1 LKRVLAVLLYCFSTG
16 ASLRNS
22 VPVFQKNRTDDS
34 IQGIP
39 ISSMRN
45 AFTADSPSG
54 GRLSWLRCVLAVVLG
69 VLAIASGWAEAGKR
83 DFLPLSEVKPGMKGV
98 GRTVFAGD
106 KIEEFQAEILGVLEN
121 ITPKQSAILAKLSGG
136 PLERTGVMGG
146 MSGSPVYIDGKMIG
160 AVAFSFPFSKEAI
173 AGITPIQQ
181 MVNIFDK
188 PAEPI
193 RVDPIKID
201 VSVVPPFRAI
211 GFSPALDLS
220 ILSPLGQR
228 SFSVSPQ
235 SANLNP
241 NLQGL
246 TGQFFQYIDTPVS
259 LSGFTPRAAQLFRDT
274 FQQLGMSV
282 IPAGGMTV
290 GSGSNELARNTD
302 DIQPGSALAVQLIR
316 GDLGLGA
323 SATGTVTFRDDEKV
337 YAFGHPWLSVGPV
350 QLPFSKAKVISL
362 LPNLNNS
369 FKIAVPTELAGAI
382 TQDRSQGLYGAVG
395 VMPKL
400 IPLTINLKSSRNK
413 LEIYKYEVVNDR
425 FLTPFLMN
433 AAVFSTITSNERALG
448 ESTLQVSGK
457 ISVKGQPE
465 VKFENRFSGETNSHV
480 FASMAVVQPLSFILG
495 SGFDNVAVENVTVDI
510 TSIDEKRT
518 AVLDRVWADRER
530 VKAGET
536 VILAAFLRAANGG
549 EHVEKFPIDIP
560 ADMPAGTLQLTV
572 ADGSTLTAVEN
583 RVLRQSFSPRD
594 LDQLIRAINHI
605 RKNDRV
611 YVRLQRPEPSVLIRG
626 EEFSNLPPSFSSV
639 ITSDR
644 TSSSTLMTLRSSNL
658 YEYELP
664 STPFVISGQRSLT
677 IEVVD

>member
-1 LKRVLAVLLYCFSTG
+1 
-16 ASLRNS
+16 
-22 VPVFQKNRTDDS
+22 
-34 IQGIP
+34 
-39 ISSMRN
+39 
-45 AFTADSPSG
+45 
-54 GRLSWLRCVLAVVLG
+54 
-69 VLAIASGWAEAGKR
+69 
-83 DFLPLSEVKPGMKGV
+83 
-98 GRTVFAGD
+98 
-106 KIEEFQAEILGVLEN
+106 GVLEN
-121 ITPKQSAILAKLSGG
+121 IAPKQSAILAKLSGG
-136 PLERTGVMGG
+136 PLERTGVLGG
-146 MSGSPVYIDGKMIG
+146 MSGSPVYVDGRMIG

-193 RVDPIKID
+193 RIDPIKID
-201 VSVVPPFRAI
+201 ASVVAPYRAV
-211 GFSPALDLS
+211 GFTPS
-220 ILSPLGQR
+220 IDFSSLNPLGQR
-228 SFSVSPQ
+228 TFAVSSN
-235 SANLNP
+235 SAP
-241 NLQGL
+241 NLQSL
-246 TGQFFQYIDTPVS
+246 AGQFFNYIDTPIS
-259 LSGFTPRAAQLFRDT
+259 LSGFTPKAAQLFKDT
-274 FQQLGMSV
+274 FQHLGMPV

-290 GSGSNELARNTD
+290 GSSSTRLADNTA

-316 GDLGLGA
+316 GDLGVGA
-323 SATGTVTFRDDEKV
+323 SATGTVTYREDDKV

-395 VMPKL
+395 VLPKL

-413 LEIYKYEVVNDR
+413 LETFKFEVVNDR

-433 AAVFSTITSNERALG
+433 YTVFNTITSNERALG
-448 ESTLQVSGK
+448 EATLQVAGK

-465 VKFENRFSGETNSHV
+465 VKFENRFSGEANSHV
-480 FASMAVVQPLSFILG
+480 FASLAVVQPLSFILG
-495 SGFDNVAVENVTVDI
+495 SGFDNVAVESVTVDI

-518 AVLDRVWADRER
+518 ATLDRVWADREN

-536 VILAAFLRAANGG
+536 VILSAFLRAANGG

-560 ADMPAGTLQLTV
+560 ADMPSGTLQLTV

-583 RVLRQSFSPRD
+583 RALRQTFSPRD
-594 LDQLIRAINHI
+594 LDQLIRAINNI

-626 EEFSNLPPSFSSV
+626 EEFSSLPPSFSSV

-644 TSSSTLMTLRSSNL
+644 TSSSSLTTLRSSNL

>member
-1 LKRVLAVLLYCFSTG
+1 MRNLSALPVFGRRSRPFLNDSVRAFFLVLLILCVTAG
-16 ASLRNS
+16 A
-22 VPVFQKNRTDDS
+22 
-34 IQGIP
+34 
-39 ISSMRN
+39 
-45 AFTADSPSG
+45 
-54 GRLSWLRCVLAVVLG
+54 
-69 VLAIASGWAEAGKR
+69 WAQSGKR
-83 DFLPLSEVKPGMKGV
+83 DFMPLSELKPGMKGV
-98 GRTVFAGD
+98 GRTVFEGD
-106 KIEEFQAEILGVLEN
+106 KVEEFQAEILGVLEN
-121 ITPKQSAILAKLSGG
+121 IAPKQSAILAKLSGG

-146 MSGSPVYIDGKMIG
+146 MSGSPIYIDGRMIG

-188 PAEPI
+188 SSEPVRI
-193 RVDPIKID
+193 DPIKID
-201 VSVVPPFRAI
+201 VSVVPPFRAVAFTPSLD
-211 GFSPALDLS
+211 FSSLN
-220 ILSPLGQR
+220 PLGQR
-228 SFSVSPQ
+228 TFSVSSQ
-235 SANLNP
+235 SMSSDSG
-241 NLQGL
+241 LQAL
-246 TGQFFQYIDTPVS
+246 TGQLFNYIDTPIS
-259 LSGFTPRAAQLFRDT
+259 LSGFNPRAAQLFKET
-274 FQQLGMSV
+274 FQRLGMPV
-282 IPAGGMTV
+282 ITAGGMTV
-290 GSGSNELARNTD
+290 GSGSNQLAQDTS

-316 GDLGLGA
+316 GDLGVGA
-323 SATGTVTFRDDEKV
+323 SATGTVTYREDDKV

-413 LEIYKYEVVNDR
+413 LETYKFEVVNDR

-433 AAVFSTITSNERALG
+433 FTVFNTITSNERALG
-448 ESTLQVSGK
+448 EATLQVSGK

-465 VKFENRFSGETNSHV
+465 VKFENLFSGEANSHV
-480 FASMAVVQPLSFILG
+480 FASLAVVQPLSFILG
-495 SGFDNVAVENVTVDI
+495 SGFDNVAVESVTVDI

-518 AVLDRVWADRER
+518 ATLDRVWADREN

-536 VILAAFLRAANGG
+536 VILSAFLRAANGG

-560 ADMPAGTLQLTV
+560 ADMPSGTLQLTV
-572 ADGSTLTAVEN
+572 ADGFTLTAVEN
-583 RVLRQSFSPRD
+583 RALRQTFSPRD
-594 LDQLIRAINHI
+594 LDQLIKAINNI

-644 TSSSTLMTLRSSNL
+644 TSSSSLTTLRSSNL

>member
-1 LKRVLAVLLYCFSTG
+1 MRNLG
-16 ASLRNS
+16 AESLRPPRSLFLNDLLRGLYVFLVTVS
-22 VPVFQKNRTDDS
+22 VSV
-34 IQGIP
+34 
-39 ISSMRN
+39 
-45 AFTADSPSG
+45 AA
-54 GRLSWLRCVLAVVLG
+54 
-69 VLAIASGWAEAGKR
+69 WAQTNKR
-83 DFLPLSEVKPGMKGV
+83 DFMPLSELKPGMKGV
-98 GRTVFAGD
+98 GRTVFEGD
-106 KIEEFQAEILGVLEN
+106 KVEEFQAEILGVLEN
-121 ITPKQSAILAKLSGG
+121 IAPKQSAILAKLSGG
-136 PLERTGVMGG
+136 PLARTGVMGG
-146 MSGSPVYIDGKMIG
+146 MSGSPIYIDGRMIG

-188 PAEPI
+188 PSDPVRI
-193 RVDPIKID
+193 DPIKID
-201 VSVVPPFRAI
+201 VAVVPPFRAI
-211 GFSPALDLS
+211 GFTPSLDFSSLN
-220 ILSPLGQR
+220 PLNQR
-228 SFSVSPQ
+228 TFSVGQ
-235 SANLNP
+235 SAVLDP
-241 NLQGL
+241 TLQAL
-246 TGQFFQYIDTPVS
+246 TGQFFNYIDTPIS
-259 LSGFTPRAAQLFRDT
+259 ISGFNPRAAQLFRDT
-274 FQQLGMSV
+274 FQRLGMPV
-282 IPAGGMTV
+282 IMTGGMTV
-290 GSGSNELARNTD
+290 GSGSNQLAQNTA
-302 DIQPGSALAVQLIR
+302 DIEPGSALAVQLIR
-316 GDLGLGA
+316 GDLGVGA
-323 SATGTVTFRDDEKV
+323 SATGTVTYREDDKV

-382 TQDRSQGLYGAVG
+382 TQDRSQGLYGLVG

-413 LEIYKYEVVNDR
+413 LETYKFEVVNDR

-433 AAVFSTITSNERALG
+433 FTVFNTITSNERALG
-448 ESTLQVSGK
+448 EATLQVSGK

-465 VKFENRFSGETNSHV
+465 VKFENRFSGEANSHV
-480 FASMAVVQPLSFILG
+480 FASLAVVQPLSFILG
-495 SGFDNVAVENVTVDI
+495 SGFDNVAVESVTVDI

-518 AVLDRVWADRER
+518 ATLDRVWADREN

-536 VILAAFLRAANGG
+536 VILSAFLRAANGG

-560 ADMPAGTLQLTV
+560 ADMPSGTLLLTV

-583 RVLRQSFSPRD
+583 RALRQTFTPRD
-594 LDQLIRAINHI
+594 LDQLIKAINNI

-626 EEFSNLPPSFSSV
+626 EEFSSLPPSFSSV

-644 TSSSTLMTLRSSNL
+644 TSSSSLTTLRSSNL